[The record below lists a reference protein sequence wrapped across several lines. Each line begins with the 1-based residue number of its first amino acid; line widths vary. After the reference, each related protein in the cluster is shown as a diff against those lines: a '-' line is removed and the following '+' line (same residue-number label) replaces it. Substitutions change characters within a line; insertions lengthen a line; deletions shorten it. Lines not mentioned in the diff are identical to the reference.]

1 MKRLVL
7 FDIDG
12 TLTRAHNGYVP
23 FNAAILQTFG
33 IAGDIRSVV
42 PDGNTDPRIVEEIFA
57 KANVDLGI
65 AVERWRQ
72 FAINLELSYANAL
85 RDGTMT
91 IRALPGVI
99 ELLQSLSG
107 NEAFDQGVVTGNFKV
122 TARVKL
128 EAAGLG
134 SYLRLGSYGCDSP
147 HRPDLPEIARERW
160 EQSTGKPIRADQC
173 VIVGDTP
180 KDLEAARINKMKCI
194 LVGTGRYPMEE
205 LIYSEPDACLS
216 DLSDTAAVVK
226 LLLDL
231 CHM

>member
-1 MKRLVL
+1 MERLVL
-7 FDIDG
+7 FDVDG
-12 TLTRAHNGYVP
+12 TLTRTDNGYIP
-23 FNAAILQTFG
+23 FNQAILQTFG

-57 KANVDLGI
+57 RAKVEVAI
-65 AVERWRQ
+65 AIEHFQ
-72 FAINLELSYANAL
+72 EFAINLQVKYANAL
-85 RDGTMT
+85 QNGTMA

-99 ELLQSLSG
+99 ELLRSLSD

-128 EAAGLG
+128 EAAGLS
-134 SYLRLGSYGCDSP
+134 SYLRLGAYGCDSP
-147 HRPDLPEIARERW
+147 HRPDLPAIARERW
-160 EQSTGKPIRADQC
+160 QQFTGKPIPSEQC

-180 KDLEAARINKMKCI
+180 KDLEAARVNKMKCI

-205 LIYSEPDACLS
+205 LIYSEPDACLP

-231 CHM
+231 

>member
-1 MKRLVL
+1 MERLVL
-7 FDIDG
+7 FDVDG
-12 TLTRAHNGYVP
+12 TLTRTHNGYIP
-23 FNAAILQTFG
+23 FNEAILQTFG

-57 KANVDLGI
+57 GAKLEVAI
-65 AVERWRQ
+65 AVEHFQQ
-72 FAINLELSYANAL
+72 FAINLQVKYANAL
-85 RDGTMT
+85 QNGTMA

-99 ELLQSLSG
+99 ELLRSLSG

-128 EAAGLG
+128 EAAGLS
-134 SYLRLGSYGCDSP
+134 SYLRLGAYGCDSP
-147 HRPDLPEIARERW
+147 HRPDLPAIARERW
-160 EQSTGKPIRADQC
+160 QRFTGKPIPSEQC

-180 KDLEAARINKMKCI
+180 KDLEAARVNKMKCI

-205 LIYSEPDACLS
+205 LIYSEPDACLP

-231 CHM
+231 

>member
-1 MKRLVL
+1 MERLVL
-7 FDIDG
+7 FDVDG
-12 TLTRAHNGYVP
+12 TLTRTDNGYIP
-23 FNAAILQTFG
+23 FNQAILQTFG

-57 KANVDLGI
+57 RAKVEVAI
-65 AVERWRQ
+65 AIEHFQ
-72 FAINLELSYANAL
+72 EFAINLQVKYANAL
-85 RDGTMT
+85 QNGTMA

-99 ELLQSLSG
+99 ELLRSLSD

-128 EAAGLG
+128 EAAGLS
-134 SYLRLGSYGCDSP
+134 SYLRLGAYGCDSP
-147 HRPDLPEIARERW
+147 HRPDLPAIARERW
-160 EQSTGKPIRADQC
+160 QQFTGKPIPPEQC

-180 KDLEAARINKMKCI
+180 KDLEAARVNKMKCI

-205 LIYSEPDACLS
+205 LIYSEPDACLP

-231 CHM
+231 

>member
-1 MKRLVL
+1 MERLVL
-7 FDIDG
+7 FDVDG
-12 TLTRAHNGYVP
+12 TLTRTHNGYIP
-23 FNAAILQTFG
+23 FNEAILQTFG

-57 KANVDLGI
+57 GAKVEVAI
-65 AVERWRQ
+65 AVEHFQ
-72 FAINLELSYANAL
+72 EFAINLQVKYANAL
-85 RDGTMT
+85 QNGTMA

-99 ELLQSLSG
+99 ELLRSLSG
-107 NEAFDQGVVTGNFKV
+107 NEAFDQGVVTCNFKV

-128 EAAGLG
+128 EAAGLS
-134 SYLRLGSYGCDSP
+134 SYLRLGAYGCDSP
-147 HRPDLPEIARERW
+147 HRPDLPAIARERW
-160 EQSTGKPIRADQC
+160 QRFTGKPIPSEQC

-180 KDLEAARINKMKCI
+180 KDLEAARVNKMKCI

-205 LIYSEPDACLS
+205 LIYSEPDACLP

-231 CHM
+231 